1 MSALSKVPPMPQPAR
16 CLVLV
21 DGNAVLPERSNLLR
35 GAQGGGL
42 ASYSMHENL
51 RRAIS
56 QQCGRDCQGLVAV
69 FADIPQL
76 ATALRI
82 PHEVLTQFSRGFS
95 STAAPSTFVNVMH
108 GSTLSTMNAHLV
120 FHAPAVD
127 YVVLVGWT
135 TDMHAHWLSNLVPTT
150 FRTLSNFYRVE
161 TAAQPCAASLAKLV
175 PKLVRFQGLMDAVSV
190 SPMRDIT
197 DPPSDHEEGVGIDHD
212 ELGASPP
219 APTAKKT
226 TNGTSATAALA
237 TSARQFTSALLARSG
252 LTPTPSPSPS
262 ATPTAARTSFAFRSV
277 PAPSTSAPSLSRRDT
292 TSSSGHSAV
301 TVSAAAAPQPVTSGP
316 MQVPGSSPSIESS
329 SMASS
334 PESMLRNIPGALPA
348 SPPRAA
354 EPSPPPPAPVALA
367 PPPPP
372 PPTAPIVLPR
382 PPTVPQKYRPLLRI
396 LLALQPAANQPTST
410 TAAPPPP
417 LWSAV
422 GTHLQREGALPPGKG
437 KLAALLAQAQKDG
450 WVNLGK
456 GDNEGSEWVRISA
469 RGRRAMGKA

>member
-1 MSALSKVPPMPQPAR
+1 MSALSKVPPMPQAAR

-21 DGNAVLPERSNLLR
+21 DGNAVLPERSHLLR

-56 QQCGRDCQGLVAV
+56 QQVGRDCQGLVAV

-82 PHEVLTQFSRGFS
+82 PLEVLTQFSRGFS

-120 FHAPAVD
+120 FHAPAID

-135 TDMHAHWLSNLVPTT
+135 TDMHAHWLAKLVPTT
-150 FRTLSNFYRVE
+150 LRTLSNFYRVE

-175 PKLVRFQGLMDAVSV
+175 PKQVRFQGLMDAVSV

-197 DPPSDHEEGVGIDHD
+197 DLPSDHEEGVGIDHD

-226 TNGTSATAALA
+226 SNGPSATAALA

-252 LTPTPSPSPS
+252 LTSTPSPSPS
-262 ATPTAARTSFAFRSV
+262 ATPTAARTSYTFRAP
-277 PAPSTSAPSLSRRDT
+277 PAPSTSAPPLLRRDT
-292 TSSSGHSAV
+292 GSSSGHATILESASSV
-301 TVSAAAAPQPVTSGP
+301 ET
-316 MQVPGSSPSIESS
+316 SPSIETST
-329 SMASS
+329 SMGSS
-334 PESMLRNIPGALPA
+334 PESMLRNIIGALPA
-348 SPPRAA
+348 SPPRVVK
-354 EPSPPPPAPVALA
+354 PSPPPPAPAALESLPTAA
-367 PPPPP
+367 PPPAPP
-372 PPTAPIVLPR
+372 AAPIALPR
-382 PPTVPQKYRPLLRI
+382 PPAVPQKYRPLLRI
-396 LLALQPAANQPTST
+396 LLSLQPAAGAATPST
-410 TAAPPPP
+410 GAAAAPAPAP

-437 KLAALLAQAQKDG
+437 KLAGLLAQAQKDG

-456 GDNEGSEWVRISA
+456 GENEGSEWVRISA

>member
-35 GAQGGGL
+35 GSQGGGL

-56 QQCGRDCQGLVAV
+56 QQVGRDCQGLVAV

-82 PHEVLTQFSRGFS
+82 PHEVLVQFSRGFS
-95 STAAPSTFVNVMH
+95 STAAPSAFVNVMH

-161 TAAQPCAASLAKLV
+161 TAAQPYAASLVKLV
-175 PKLVRFQGLMDAVSV
+175 PKQVRFQGLMDAVSV

-219 APTAKKT
+219 APTVKKA

-252 LTPTPSPSPS
+252 LTPTPSSS
-262 ATPTAARTSFAFRSV
+262 ATPTAARTSFAFRSAL
-277 PAPSTSAPSLSRRDT
+277 APSTSAPPLSRHDT
-292 TSSSGHSAV
+292 TSSSGHSAA
-301 TVSAAAAPQPVTSGP
+301 TVSAVATPQPVSSTP
-316 MQVPGSSPSIESS
+316 TQILGSSPSVESS
-329 SMASS
+329 SSASMASS
-334 PESMLRNIPGALPA
+334 PESMLRHIPGALPA

-354 EPSPPPPAPVALA
+354 DPSPPPPAPVALE
-367 PPPPP
+367 P
-372 PPTAPIVLPR
+372 PPTAAPAPPPAASIALPR

-396 LLALQPAANQPTST
+396 LLALQPTGAV
-410 TAAPPPP
+410 PPP

-422 GTHLQREGALPPGKG
+422 GTHLQREGALPQGKG
-437 KLAALLAQAQKDG
+437 KLASLLAQAQKDG
-450 WVNLGK
+450 WVNLGR
-456 GDNEGSEWVRISA
+456 GESAGSE
-469 RGRRAMGKA
+469 